1 MHFLNKFK
9 TEDSEYFNNFLDTE
23 NLKICKTANL
33 RKKKVKLILDLQVSS
48 AIIHK
53 NNLKKQAWCL
63 K

>member
-33 RKKKVKLILDLQVSS
+33 RKKSQTHFGS
-48 AIIHK
+48 AG
-53 NNLKKQAWCL
+53 Q
-63 K
+63 

>member
-33 RKKKVKLILDLQVSS
+33 REKSQLILDLQVSS